1 MPNMKKLKK
10 RADKKLKKKLKRQNR
25 DMPDDPRKLAL
36 AMFAHAD
43 HELKKKRK
51 QAEEQS

>member
-1 MPNMKKLKK
+1 MPNMQKLKK
-10 RADKKLKKKLKRQNR
+10 RADKKLKKKLKKKHR

-43 HELKKKRK
+43 DKLKKRR
-51 QAEEQS
+51 QAEEES